1 MLAVHLAVS
10 GAAHSKRNRDPRFPA
25 PSLGKMNEMEGL
37 PISKNFDLVGSRK
50 AVVAVEAD
58 YNGARLAAGGTDY
71 MCHLYD
77 FGGLKSDGKS
87 FRSFE
92 VTEGHPVVAVSET
105 GRSALPQQHLPLVA
119 AARRQRRRL
128 LPAGPRA
135 CLAPLLF
142 PKPNCCDVRRPLV
155 QPL

>member
-1 MLAVHLAVS
+1 
-10 GAAHSKRNRDPRFPA
+10 
-25 PSLGKMNEMEGL
+25 MEGL

-92 VTEGHPVVAVSET
+92 VTEGHPVVAVRT
-105 GRSALPQQHLPLVA
+105 AGRTWPPQQHA
-119 AARRQRRRL
+119 AAWRRRCRLPPAAPPAAHLSACCFTALQRFMPTGRL
-128 LPAGPRA
+128 LS
-135 CLAPLLF
+135 
-142 PKPNCCDVRRPLV
+142 
-155 QPL
+155 

>member
-1 MLAVHLAVS
+1 MTVDRLLFLQ
-10 GAAHSKRNRDPRFPA
+10 GALTLR
-25 PSLGKMNEMEGL
+25 MEGL

-71 MCHLYD
+71 MVHLYD

-92 VTEGHPVVAVSET
+92 VTEGHPVVAVRT
-105 GRSALPQQHLPLVA
+105 AGRSLPPQQHPTA
-119 AARRQRRRL
+119 CRRRHWR
-128 LPAGPRA
+128 LPPAAPPAACCSLRAGPQR
-135 CLAPLLF
+135 CVSTLYI
-142 PKPNCCDVRRPLV
+142 LV
-155 QPL
+155 GVWGEVVGMLWP